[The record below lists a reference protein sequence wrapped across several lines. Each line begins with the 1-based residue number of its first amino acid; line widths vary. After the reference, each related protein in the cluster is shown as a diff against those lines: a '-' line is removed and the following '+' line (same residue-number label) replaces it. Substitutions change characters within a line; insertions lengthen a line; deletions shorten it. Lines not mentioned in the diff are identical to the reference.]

1 MKDITTIVIAAGA
14 AIFGLLIGGQHS
26 GYEIA
31 AAQKQSKQIG
41 DLEENMAAQIAA
53 LSEEMRGQ
61 MGALSAAVDA
71 EMADLSASVDTK
83 LDAVSGTVSAASSG
97 GDEVAGRL
105 ATIANALGAQDSRL
119 LALDERVASL
129 SAGIAALGE
138 QAKAVAAAAPAG
150 AANAPAPAPE
160 VTTAAAAVP
169 AAAPSSGV
177 VTDLVLSVGQTGLV
191 KDQRVFL
198 SRLVAEDEEAHLV
211 LVGSGK
217 ATVGKWT
224 GPAQL
229 GNGCSLS
236 FVGIEGRK
244 LHLKS
249 GC

>member
-160 VTTAAAAVP
+160 VTTAAVP